1 MNKENYAMVV
11 QKNDAKYFLRR
22 NKVNFIQNYEE
33 KFTNVRKKIFKL
45 EKDMESMIVNA
56 SNIRKK
62 FII

>member
-11 QKNDAKYFLRR
+11 QKNDAKYFLKR